1 MTTHQNPVASVSS
14 AQAALETKR
23 RLPRLL
29 CEGTEAMRAAGRT
42 YLPQWPAEPDK
53 AWEARRDSTV
63 LFPAFRDAVDLACG
77 LIFRKPVEP
86 QDVPWDAQGWL
97 LDIDRA
103 GRDVT
108 QFAEAVG
115 RDAIT
120 CGVSYIVADYPRVN
134 PGLTLAQE
142 RAMGARP
149 YLIHVKA
156 EQVLGW
162 RSQMVNGAEVLTQF
176 RYLES
181 VTVQDGAYGEKV
193 AQRIRVLQP
202 GLVEVYVKAENGK
215 DWVLDPEASGVVTMM
230 EVPVVAVYA
239 GRTGFMAGTPPLIDL
254 AWKNVEH
261 WQSSS
266 DQRNVLHVARVPLLT
281 RIGWVDPGGDTTVSA
296 SMSLDLPIGGDA
308 KFVEHSGAAI
318 GAGRQDI
325 EDLKAEMR
333 VMAGKILDAGVQK
346 TAYQAGVESAQ
357 AMSRV
362 QAWAL
367 GLQSA
372 LNAAW
377 ALCGKWIGQELGTLS
392 VNSDVDLTKPDAQTL
407 VELRNAVLAGLL
419 TRRTYLQILKEA
431 EVLPSGVTVEDE
443 EERLG
448 EESPELPIP
457 PRVSAQP

>member
-1 MTTHQNPVASVSS
+1 MTTQNPVASVSS
-14 AQAALETKR
+14 AQAVLETKR

-86 QDVPWDAQGWL
+86 QDVPVDAHGWL

-108 QFAEAVG
+108 QFAEAVE
-115 RDAIT
+115 RDAIEG
-120 CGVSYIVADYPRVN
+120 GVSYIVADYPRVT

-162 RSQMVNGAEVLTQF
+162 RSQMVNGSEVLTQF

-181 VTVQDGAYGEKV
+181 VVVQDGPYGERQ

-215 DWVLDPEASGVVTMM
+215 DWVLDPEASGVVTLTD
-230 EVPVVAVYA
+230 VPVVAVYA
-239 GRTGFMAGTPPLIDL
+239 GRTGFMAGSPPLIDL

-266 DQRNVLHVARVPLLT
+266 DQRNVLHVARVPILA
-281 RIGWVDPGGDTTVSA
+281 RIGIQDSEDVVVSA
-296 SMSLDLPIGGDA
+296 GSTMDLPMGADA

-318 GAGRQDI
+318 GAGRQDL

-346 TAYQAGVESAQ
+346 TAYQAGVESTQ

-372 LNAAW
+372 LNRAW
-377 ALCGKWIGQELGTLS
+377 GLCGKWIGQELGTLS
-392 VNSDVDLTKPDAQTL
+392 VNTDVDLTKPDAQTL
-407 VELRNAVLAGLL
+407 AELRNAVMAGLL

-431 EVLPSGVTVEDE
+431 EVLPVGVTVEDE
-443 EERLG
+443 EDRLG
-448 EESPELPIP
+448 EETPDLPIP

>member
-1 MTTHQNPVASVSS
+1 MTPQQNPVASVSS
-14 AQAALETKR
+14 AQAVLETKR

-86 QDVPWDAQGWL
+86 QDVPVDAQGWL

-108 QFAEAVG
+108 QFAESVE

-120 CGVSYIVADYPRVN
+120 CGVSYLVADYPRVT

-162 RSQMVNGAEVLTQF
+162 RSQMVNGSEVLTQF

-181 VTVQDGAYGEKV
+181 VTVQDGAYGEKA

-215 DWVLDPEASGVVTMM
+215 DWVLDPEASGVVTLQD
-230 EVPVVAVYA
+230 VPVVAVYA
-239 GRTGFMAGTPPLIDL
+239 GRTGFMAGSPPLIDL

-266 DQRNVLHVARVPLLT
+266 DQRNVLHVARVPILA
-281 RIGWVDPGGDTTVSA
+281 RIGIQDSEDVVVSA
-296 SMSLDLPIGGDA
+296 GSTMDLPLGADA

-318 GAGRQDI
+318 GAGRQDL

-346 TAYQAGVESAQ
+346 TAYQAGVESTQ

-372 LNAAW
+372 LNRAW
-377 ALCGKWIGQELGTLS
+377 GLCGKWIGQELGTLS
-392 VNSDVDLTKPDAQTL
+392 VNTDVDLTKPDAQTL

-443 EERLG
+443 EDRLG
-448 EESPELPIP
+448 EETPDLPIP